1 MTPEAAPVSRLT
13 PDRLLL
19 ALGLAGGL
27 LLVFVTAPFHVP
39 DEPAHFLR
47 AYQIATAAAAEPGPG
62 GGIGYRL
69 PASLRQLAE
78 LCTAGVAFHPGRRLE
93 PGLLAAAWRLPL
105 APERRVFLPAGSLTL
120 YTPVPYLAAAAAVA
134 AGRLLAPRPLALLY
148 LARLGNLVAALA
160 VSWIAV
166 RIAPAQRWLLAL
178 LALTPMAMFERSSAS
193 ADALTNALPLLLVS
207 CLLSLVLRRVG
218 EPAGWELPSPPLGRG
233 TEVLAPCPQH
243 PRPKG
248 GEGGCRPAGSA
259 TGRSVLLLATAFLL
273 AAAKGVYFLLDLL
286 VFLVPPVVRAKGR
299 AAGSVRARAVAG
311 LWAGGKAA
319 AVAGAGISV
328 WVTHRSASL
337 GPPRLGVQP
346 EAQLHGVLAAPLHFL
361 GLAAAD
367 YLHHL
372 PRYGAGFVGIF
383 GWLDTPLPRPS
394 MVLWGLLLL
403 AAALTG
409 GDPALALAAW
419 QRQLAVAITGAVLLL
434 LSLSQY
440 VTWTPL
446 GAGFVDGLQGRY
458 FLPVAPVAA
467 ILFYNRRFA
476 ARGTGS
482 PLAAAEPA
490 EPAAAGWLYAGWLYG
505 GLSVAFT
512 VLTLLCIWFRYHGV

>member
-1 MTPEAAPVSRLT
+1 MTPEAAPASRLT
-13 PDRLLL
+13 PERLVL

-27 LLVFVTAPFHVP
+27 LLVFVTPPFHVP
-39 DEPAHFLR
+39 DEPAHFFR
-47 AYQIATAAAAEPGPG
+47 VYQIAAAAAAEPGPG
-62 GGIGYRL
+62 GAIGYRL

-78 LCTAGVAFHPGRRLE
+78 LCTAGVAFHPGRRLA

-105 APERRVFLPAGSLTL
+105 APERLAFVPAGSLTP
-120 YTPVPYLAAAAAVA
+120 YTPVPYLAAAGAVA

-148 LARLGNLVAALA
+148 LARLGNLAAALG

-178 LALTPMAMFERSSAS
+178 LALTPMAMFERSSAA

-207 CLLSLVLRRVG
+207 CLLSLVLRRVTDS
-218 EPAGWELPSPPLGRG
+218 AGGNPPL
-233 TEVLAPCPQH
+233 
-243 PRPKG
+243 PR
-248 GEGGCRPAGSA
+248 RP
-259 TGRSVLLLATAFLL
+259 VLLLATAFLL

-286 VFLVPPVVRAKGR
+286 VFLVPPEVRAKAR
-299 AAGSVRARAVAG
+299 VAGGAWARARAAAG
-311 LWAGGKAA
+311 LWVGGLAA
-319 AVAGAGISV
+319 AVTGAGISV
-328 WVTHRSASL
+328 WVTHRVVSL
-337 GPPRLGVQP
+337 SPPRLGVQP
-346 EAQLHGVLAAPLHFL
+346 EAQLRGALAAPLHFL

-372 PRYGAGFVGIF
+372 PRYGAGFVGTF
-383 GWLDTPLPRPS
+383 GWLDTPLPRPA

-419 QRQLAVAITGAVLLL
+419 QRQLAAAITGAVLLF

-440 VTWTPL
+440 VIWTPL

-467 ILFYNRRFA
+467 ILFYNRRLA
-476 ARGTGS
+476 ARVAGS
-482 PLAAAEPA
+482 PM
-490 EPAAAGWLYAGWLYG
+490 AAGWSVGPPAPAAAGWLYG

>member
-1 MTPEAAPVSRLT
+1 V
-13 PDRLLL
+13 L

-27 LLVFVTAPFHVP
+27 LLVFVTPPFHVP

-62 GGIGYRL
+62 GVIGYRL

-78 LCTAGVAFHPGRRLE
+78 LCTAGVAFHPGRHLA

-105 APERRVFLPAGSLTL
+105 APERRIFLAAGSLTL

-134 AGRLLAPRPLALLY
+134 AGRLLALRPLALLY
-148 LARLGNLVAALA
+148 LARLGNLAAALA
-160 VSWIAV
+160 VSWLAV

-207 CLLSLVLRRVG
+207 CLLSLVLRRVADPA
-218 EPAGWELPSPPLGRG
+218 ERQPAGR
-233 TEVLAPCPQH
+233 
-243 PRPKG
+243 
-248 GEGGCRPAGSA
+248 
-259 TGRSVLLLATAFLL
+259 RSVLLLLATALL
-273 AAAKGVYFLLDLL
+273 VAAAKGVYFLLDLL
-286 VFLVPPVVRAKGR
+286 VFLVPPVGR
-299 AAGSVRARAVAG
+299 AGRIAPACPRPRPRARAVAG
-311 LWAGGKAA
+311 LWAGGLAA
-319 AVAGAGISV
+319 AAAGAGISL
-328 WVTHRSASL
+328 WVTQRFASL
-337 GPPRLGVQP
+337 GLPRLGVHP
-346 EAQLHGVLAAPLHFL
+346 EDQLRGVLAAPLHFL

-367 YLHHL
+367 YVHHL
-372 PRYGAGFVGIF
+372 PRYAAGFVGTF

-419 QRQLAVAITGAVLLL
+419 QRQLAAAITGAVLLL

-467 ILFYNRRFA
+467 ILFYNRR
-476 ARGTGS
+476 
-482 PLAAAEPA
+482 LAVREAGGEAGG
-490 EPAAAGWLYAGWLYG
+490 PAAAGGLPAPPAPAAAGWLYG

>member
-1 MTPEAAPVSRLT
+1 LT
-13 PDRLLL
+13 PDRLVL

-27 LLVFVTAPFHVP
+27 LLVFVTPPFHVP
-39 DEPAHFLR
+39 DEPAHFVR

-134 AGRLLAPRPLALLY
+134 GGRLLALRPLALLY
-148 LARLGNLVAALA
+148 LARLGNLAAALA

-207 CLLSLVLRRVG
+207 CLLSLILRRVVD
-218 EPAGWELPSPPLGRG
+218 PAGR
-233 TEVLAPCPQH
+233 Q
-243 PRPKG
+243 
-248 GEGGCRPAGSA
+248 PAGR
-259 TGRSVLLLATAFLL
+259 RSVLLLATALLL
-273 AAAKGVYFLLDLL
+273 AAAKGVYCLLDLL
-286 VFLVPPVVRAKGR
+286 VFLVPPVGRAKES
-299 AAGSVRARAVAG
+299 AVAGCSRARAVAG
-311 LWAGGKAA
+311 LWAGGLAA
-319 AVAGAGISV
+319 TVAGAGISA
-328 WVTHRSASL
+328 WVTHRFASL
-337 GPPRLGVQP
+337 GSPRLGVHP
-346 EAQLHGVLAAPLHFL
+346 EAQLRGVLAAPPHFL

-367 YLHHL
+367 YVHHL
-372 PRYGAGFVGIF
+372 PRYGAGFVGTF

-419 QRQLAVAITGAVLLL
+419 QRRLAAAITGAVLLL

-440 VTWTPL
+440 VTWTPV

-467 ILFYNRRFA
+467 ILFYNRRL
-476 ARGTGS
+476 ARGAGS
-482 PLAAAEPA
+482 PMTAAVPA
-490 EPAAAGWLYAGWLYG
+490 GPPGPPGSPTPAAAGWLYG

-512 VLTLLCIWFRYHGV
+512 LLTLLCIWFRYHGV

>member
-1 MTPEAAPVSRLT
+1 LTPE
-13 PDRLLL
+13 RLLR

-27 LLVFVTAPFHVP
+27 LLVFVTPPFHVP

-47 AYQIATAAAAEPGPG
+47 AYQIATGAAAEPGPG

-69 PASLRQLAE
+69 PASLPQLAE

-120 YTPVPYLAAAAAVA
+120 YTPAPYLAAAAAVA

-148 LARLGNLVAALA
+148 LARLGNLAAALA

-218 EPAGWELPSPPLGRG
+218 EPAG
-233 TEVLAPCPQH
+233 
-243 PRPKG
+243 
-248 GEGGCRPAGSA
+248 EGGCRPAGSA
-259 TGRSVLLLATAFLL
+259 TRRSVLLLATAFLL

-286 VFLVPPVVRAKGR
+286 VFLVPPVVRAEGR
-299 AAGSVRARAVAG
+299 AAGGARARAVAG
-311 LWAGGKAA
+311 LWVGGLAA

-328 WVTHRSASL
+328 WVTHRVAGLGSL
-337 GPPRLGVQP
+337 LLGVQP
-346 EAQLHGVLAAPLHFL
+346 EAQLRGVLAAPLHFL

-367 YLHHL
+367 YLHRL
-372 PRYGAGFVGIF
+372 PRYAAGFVGTF

-409 GDPALALAAW
+409 GDPSLALAGW
-419 QRQLAVAITGAVLLL
+419 QRQLAMAITAAVLLL

-467 ILFYNRRFA
+467 ILLYNRRFA

-482 PLAAAEPA
+482 SLAAAGSAAPA
-490 EPAAAGWLYAGWLYG
+490 TPAAAGWPYAGWLYG

-512 VLTLLCIWFRYHGV
+512 VLTLLCIWFRYHGA